1 MTTPAPDW
9 RAVRDRVQAIA
20 QNAEQLAAELPDPL
34 VEAFRENMAEIAAEA
49 SAAELVIRAIE
60 PGDDPAF
67 DAETSLAEVWQIAAA
82 ATLAQVEAMTPIM
95 AAAGE
100 AVATHAA
107 PNSLN

>member
-20 QNAEQLAAELPDPL
+20 RAAEQIAAGVPAPL
-34 VEAFRENMAEIAAEA
+34 IEAFRENVAEIASEAEA
-49 SAAELVIRAIE
+49 AGQLIRGIE

-67 DAETSLAEVWQIAAA
+67 DAEASLSEIWQLAAA
-82 ATLAQVEAMTPIM
+82 ATLAQVAAIQPIM

-100 AVATHAA
+100 AIATHAA